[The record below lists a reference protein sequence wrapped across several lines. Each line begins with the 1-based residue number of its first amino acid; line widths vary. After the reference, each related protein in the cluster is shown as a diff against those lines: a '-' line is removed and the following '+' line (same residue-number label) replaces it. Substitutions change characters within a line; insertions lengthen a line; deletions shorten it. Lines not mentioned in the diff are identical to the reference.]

1 MPLTEKQ
8 VQQLKNDLLEIKKEL
23 EGANDSFS
31 TDYSESTGEISN
43 GVDNHMADQAAQYED
58 RMKEQTFR
66 QADQEKLQEVEEAL
80 DRIEEGT
87 YGTCIDTGEDIP
99 FERLEI
105 VPYAKRTIAAQEKA
119 DEATND
125 NDQDYDQQFAE
136 TMERITD
143 KDTLKED
150 TLTTR
155 KLDKEQDAYK

>member
-8 VQQLKNDLLEIKKEL
+8 INQLKDELLKIKKDLTDEQ
-23 EGANDSFS
+23 GFA
-31 TDYSESTGEISN
+31 TDYSEATGEISN

-80 DRIEEGT
+80 ERIEEGT
-87 YGTCIDTGEDIP
+87 YGVCVDTGEEIP

-105 VPYAKRTIAAQEKA
+105 VPYTKRTIKAQEKIDA
-119 DEATND
+119 AQ
-125 NDQDYDQQFAE
+125 NDQEYDQQFAE
-136 TMERITD
+136 TIENITD
-143 KDTLKED
+143 KDTRAED

-155 KLDKEQDAYK
+155 KLDKEQDAYN